1 MNSAEL
7 SIVLRQMMLV
17 VDGALLIVRT
27 VIYRMAAR
35 RIFGKRIYPTIALLG
50 FGAFAF
56 LFLYKRRSGS
66 DTILQ
71 FIPVYVMGLC
81 LIVAVVLCVEVAWF
95 IARLRTQPSTLRLPR
110 LEWSMALAILA
121 CISSIGLMNQ
131 ALASPPIGP
140 RSWQMIV
147 LLPCAMFL
155 SLTILFVATRRGHQ
169 LVALALVLAVLV
181 VANQWNEDYEAWFR
195 PMRPFR
201 YFSPWNAWLQPVSLG
216 LWLFVISFSARGLAY
231 GAVAALG
238 ITAFERTTGVQ
249 FLSLC
254 YESSL
259 LTALVLLVATCA
271 VLAVVLHGNTASR
284 FRRWGLATLTMRDL
298 STVNQVFNAIALDP
312 QRVIGRRLAV
322 EPTHFSKPLSEKLT
336 SVLMRRS
343 WTRSLHFAPLLV
355 LVLVCTRIVGGD
367 QTSDPLNAVGWGFAA
382 AILPMLIASVNIV
395 CLTTDR
401 GGQNLIYLT
410 PGWPVASEFNRAI
423 AKFVVY
429 GALADAGVIS
439 LGFLA
444 MLPFSV
450 NPQYWLIAIGSCLS
464 ASFIAISL
472 TLHKYLRESPTGAV
486 FAAAS
491 SIVCFAPIVA
501 LLYLVNRRVETEVVV
516 LGLIVVTAFIAT
528 FRTWRFA
535 RGEWAIPVGLRFRPT

>member
-1 MNSAEL
+1 MSTAEL

-27 VIYRMAAR
+27 VIYRMAER
-35 RIFGKRIYPTIALLG
+35 RIFGKRVYPTIALLG

-71 FIPVYVMGLC
+71 FIPFYMLGLC
-81 LIVAVVLCVEVAWF
+81 LIAVVILCVEVGWF
-95 IARLRTQPSTLRLPR
+95 IARLRTQSSTLRLPR

-131 ALASPPIGP
+131 ALASPPIGS
-140 RSWQMIV
+140 RSWHLIA
-147 LLPCAMFL
+147 LLPCVMFV
-155 SLTILFVATRRGHQ
+155 SLMTLFVATRRGHQ
-169 LVALALVLAVLV
+169 LVAIALVFAALV
-181 VANQWNEDYEAWFR
+181 IASQWNADYQAWLGSR
-195 PMRPFR
+195 RSFR
-201 YFSPWNAWLQPVSLG
+201 YFSPWNAWLQPVCLG
-216 LWLFVISFSARGLAY
+216 LWLFIISFSSRGLAY
-231 GAVAALG
+231 GAVVALG
-238 ITAFERTTGVQ
+238 ITVFERATGIQ

-259 LTALVLLVATCA
+259 LTTLVLLVGAGT
-271 VLAVVLHGNTASR
+271 VLVVVLHGNTASR

-312 QRVIGRRLAV
+312 QRVIGRRLAF
-322 EPTHFSKPLSEKLT
+322 EPTHFSPPLTEKLT

-382 AILPMLIASVNIV
+382 AILPMLIAGVNIV

-429 GALADAGVIS
+429 GAMADAVVIT

-450 NPQYWLIAIGSCLS
+450 NPQYWLIAIGSGLS
-464 ASFIAISL
+464 ASFIAIWA
-472 TLHKYLRESPTGAV
+472 TLYQYLRVSPTGAV
-486 FAAAS
+486 FTAVSAAA
-491 SIVCFAPIVA
+491 CFGPVVA
-501 LLYLVNRRVETEVVV
+501 LFYLINRRVEVEAVV
-516 LGLIVVTAFIAT
+516 LGLIVITALLAL
-528 FRTWRFA
+528 FRTWRFL
-535 RGEWAIPVGLRFRPT
+535 RGEWAIPVGLRYRRA